1 MEQRKFIVIHQG
13 ADNVKLGNDLETLDL
28 LMDTKDSL
36 EPCAK
41 EICEEIEDFIMNN
54 DEDVTITGFKHGVST
69 PHVGPQT
76 TAFSNQTT
84 ALPWEKILEFTVTEK
99 EEREEKEE
107 FTVTEGEASEEEF
120 TGTEAEASGEEKPVF
135 KDDREDKMAVL
146 KEKLTSGEITHVY
159 AKVGE
164 YTPIVFAI
172 FQLGA

>member
-1 MEQRKFIVIHQG
+1 MEPRKFIVIHQG

-69 PHVGPQT
+69 PHVGPQA

-84 ALPWEKILEFTVTEK
+84 ALPWEKILEFTVTEA
-99 EEREEKEE
+99 EDREKEL
-107 FTVTEGEASEEEF
+107 S
-120 TGTEAEASGEEKPVF
+120 
-135 KDDREDKMAVL
+135 VL
-146 KEKLTSGEITHVY
+146 KEKLTTGEITHVY
-159 AKVGE
+159 VKVGE
-164 YTPIVFAI
+164 ATPVVFAI
-172 FQLGA
+172 FQLGS

>member
-69 PHVGPQT
+69 PHVGPQA
-76 TAFSNQTT
+76 TAFSNQTSG
-84 ALPWEKILEFTVTEK
+84 LPWDKILEFTVTE
-99 EEREEKEE
+99 
-107 FTVTEGEASEEEF
+107 
-120 TGTEAEASGEEKPVF
+120 AEASDKETVF